1 MFKNWLQFK
10 FLYSMYYCTN
20 SALSYPGFQML
31 WELWLPRPR
40 SGHWLLQ
47 AASWSLGRGQAEE
60 SRKTQSEIIQA
71 IVRSQLRKLASGRH
85 WKAQILQIQTQYQ
98 SLRIKLSEHCFAQG
112 SPKPAGAEETR
123 SGRPQPVLL
132 CRGWPQW
139 SVRGSEAAQL
149 RPRPGAESPRLDNWL
164 DQDAYF

>member
-71 IVRSQLRKLASGRH
+71 IVRSQLRKLASERH
-85 WKAQILQIQTQYQ
+85 WRAQILQIQTQCQ
-98 SLRIKLSEHCFAQG
+98 SLRIKLSEHCTVSLKDRRRA
-112 SPKPAGAEETR
+112 AGGLSLSSSAEAGP
-123 SGRPQPVLL
+123 SGQ
-132 CRGWPQW
+132 C
-139 SVRGSEAAQL
+139 EAAQI
-149 RPRPGAESPRLDNWL
+149 RPRPGAESARLDNWL